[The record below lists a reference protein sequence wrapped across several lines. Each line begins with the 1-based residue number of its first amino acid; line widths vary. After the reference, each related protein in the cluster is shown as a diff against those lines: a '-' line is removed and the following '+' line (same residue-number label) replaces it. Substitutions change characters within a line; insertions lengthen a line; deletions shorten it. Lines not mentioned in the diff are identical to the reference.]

1 VLPTSGEDEILV
13 VSEGGQGIRF
23 SETDVRPMGRTASG
37 VRGMK
42 LRPGDRVVGAG
53 SVAPD
58 LRLLTITDAGYGK
71 RTEVMQFNTQ
81 GRGGQGVRAHRLHA
95 DRGRIIT
102 GLLVA
107 DDDEIFL
114 INDSGVVIRTA
125 VDTISIQGR
134 DATGV
139 RVMNLDDDTRVA
151 AVARVLGGED
161 DDEDP
166 SEADGAG

>member
-1 VLPTSGEDEILV
+1 
-13 VSEGGQGIRF
+13 
-23 SETDVRPMGRTASG
+23 
-37 VRGMK
+37 MK
-42 LRPGDRVVGAG
+42 LRPDDRVVGAG

-71 RTEVMQFNTQ
+71 RTDVEQFNVQ
-81 GRGGQGVRAHRLHA
+81 GRGGQGVRSHKLHA
-95 DRGRIIT
+95 DRGRVIT

-107 DDDEIFL
+107 DDDQIFL

-125 VDTISIQGR
+125 VDTVSVQGR

-151 AVARVLGGED
+151 AVARVLASEGDEVEDGDDGGD
-161 DDEDP
+161 
-166 SEADGAG
+166 SEGGLEAVEGIIEEG